1 MNHKKVQAIVDWQA
15 RRHVNDLRSFLGW
28 ANYYKKFNS
37 RVLQRAT
44 TLIIFLNNDMIWV
57 WQERCREAFQNL
69 EEAIA
74 SEPMLTDA
82 SDKAIGGVLVQ
93 EGHLVVFESQK
104 LNDAEKRYLTH
115 KKEMVV
121 VVHCLQVW
129 GVSLSYSI
137 CGEN

>member
-1 MNHKKVQAIVDWQA
+1 MTDAKWIWFI
-15 RRHVNDLRSFLGW
+15 RS
-28 ANYYKKFNS
+28 
-37 RVLQRAT
+37 
-44 TLIIFLNNDMIWV
+44 
-57 WQERCREAFQNL
+57 EEACQNL
-69 EEAIA
+69 KEAIA